1 MYQYWQ
7 RQDEDTVHKRV
18 FFNILP
24 SISRWLGVRS
34 AKSKA
39 KGTSYVSLSAPAAP
53 ISAFMN
59 FQWYMEVG
67 LILYWIVRVHSYQLQ
82 MLCGMYLKNT
92 IFNLGAFL
100 LRNSGWGWGVWFI
113 ATWLGGCHH
122 NSVRTFYR
130 AFESRLSVP
139 FATIFLFQ
147 PKNISVGE
155 PENTSVGELNNISV
169 EEPENTSVGDLET
182 SPLHVLSLL
191 YLLYLFHC
199 PQRECGVAKFIEPR
213 GTCPT
218 NTFQCYMR
226 VGGSLETPNFY
237 FIV

>member
-82 MLCGMYLKNT
+82 VLCGMYLKNT

-113 ATWLGGCHH
+113 ATLLGGCHDD
-122 NSVRTFYR
+122 SVRTSYR
-130 AFESRLSVP
+130 AFESCPSVP

-147 PKNISVGE
+147 PKN
-155 PENTSVGELNNISV
+155 TSV
-169 EEPENTSVGDLET
+169 EEPENTSVGEPKKISFGELENT
-182 SPLHVLSLL
+182 SV
-191 YLLYLFHC
+191 
-199 PQRECGVAKFIEPR
+199 KK
-213 GTCPT
+213 
-218 NTFQCYMR
+218 NK
-226 VGGSLETPNFY
+226 
-237 FIV
+237 